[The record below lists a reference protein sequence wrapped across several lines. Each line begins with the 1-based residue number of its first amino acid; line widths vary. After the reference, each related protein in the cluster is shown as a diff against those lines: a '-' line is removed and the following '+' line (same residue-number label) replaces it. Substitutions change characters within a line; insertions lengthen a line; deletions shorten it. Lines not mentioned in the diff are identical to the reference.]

1 MIDPRSI
8 VVFRRTILPWSET
21 FVASQQLALTR
32 FHPVFVGYARDAKGA
47 RLVEGHPTVL
57 LSAHHVA
64 PPLGKA
70 LLKYL
75 GIVPGA
81 WREAIAATQPALVH
95 AYFGS
100 GAIPAGHL
108 ARRLGVPLVVS
119 YLGMDITVTPRSQ
132 AEVRRRRRAFAM
144 ADRVL
149 CVSEFLARK
158 LREAGCPPE
167 KIQVHYTGVDVT
179 KFVPSGEPPVP
190 DQVLFVGR
198 LAAKKGVIH
207 LLRAMVTVQRTVPHA
222 ECVIAGDG
230 PLRGELEG
238 AAAALGV
245 RARFLGVQ
253 TPAQVNALMQRA
265 TVLCGPSV
273 VDARGNAE
281 GLPFTFLEA
290 QACGCPVVVST
301 SGGTAEGVADGET
314 GYCVAP
320 GDEGALADRLLRI
333 LTDPARRAQMSQA
346 ARAHMERAFNLRTQT
361 AVLEGIY
368 DDVIARAAHR

>member
-81 WREAIAATQPALVH
+81 WREAIAATKPALVH

>member
-32 FHPVFVGYARDAKGA
+32 FHPVFVGYAPDAKGA